1 MTGPGLPADPSE
13 ITVLLDR
20 LSEGDR
26 SVADELAR
34 LVYAELHRI
43 ADLAMR
49 RERPD
54 HTLQPTL
61 LVNDAFL
68 KLVGQRETRWQ
79 NRAQFFA
86 VAAQAIRR
94 ILIDHARARRRV
106 KRDFGLRVTLDASIA
121 ESTAQDLDVLDV
133 DAALA
138 KLEAVAPRQARVVE
152 LRYFGGLEIDATA
165 AALDISPAT
174 VKRDWTFARA
184 FMLRELQSRR

>member
-1 MTGPGLPADPSE
+1 PGAPLRPPATARHRADPEPCGDMWSSTSRMPGRTAGRQRARGRYTRLPRLSRLARGAMTGPGLPADPSE

-68 KLVGQRETRWQ
+68 KLVGQ
-79 NRAQFFA
+79 
-86 VAAQAIRR
+86 
-94 ILIDHARARRRV
+94 
-106 KRDFGLRVTLDASIA
+106 
-121 ESTAQDLDVLDV
+121 
-133 DAALA
+133 
-138 KLEAVAPRQARVVE
+138 
-152 LRYFGGLEIDATA
+152 
-165 AALDISPAT
+165 
-174 VKRDWTFARA
+174 
-184 FMLRELQSRR
+184 